1 MQESKNNKEQIIN
14 NETTEREMLVF
25 LCKYMHKLE
34 DQITDVKVGL
44 QKQIGDVRTDLQK
57 QITDVRTDLQKQITD
72 VRTDL
77 QKQITDVRTDLQKQI
92 NDVKVSLQKQ
102 IRDVRTDLQK
112 QINELEKQNKVI
124 QTQNKNIQLMI
135 ENEIR
140 PNISIIAEGHQNL
153 YEKFNE
159 ATKVSQ
165 EDELVRIRV
174 NIHETE
180 IKNIKEHL
188 NI

>member
-44 QKQIGDVRTDLQK
+44 QKQIG
-57 QITDVRTDLQKQITD
+57 
-72 VRTDL
+72 
-77 QKQITDVRTDLQKQI
+77 
-92 NDVKVSLQKQ
+92 
-102 IRDVRTDLQK
+102 DVRTDLQK